1 MYTGVSMNIEGHR
14 RAVRESLE
22 EIKEAVQKGV
32 MERQRT
38 IGFHCSVAA
47 ADMLEI
53 FLHEQNLI
61 DPGTTIKHEFF
72 ASVRKAEERLP
83 MDFPEKGEV
92 IGMLVELEARRNA
105 LCYGKPQARE
115 AIEQYLLA
123 FNRIRKIFD
132 KLGVRYE

>member
-1 MYTGVSMNIEGHR
+1 MNIEGHR
-14 RAVRESLE
+14 RAIRESIE
-22 EIKEAVQKGV
+22 EIKDAVQKGV

-72 ASVRKAEERLP
+72 ASARKAEERIS
-83 MDFPEKGEV
+83 MEFKEKETI
-92 IGMLVELEARRNA
+92 IGLMVELESKRNA
-105 LCYGKPQARE
+105 LCYGRPQPKE
-115 AIEQYLLA
+115 NIEQYLLT
-123 FNRIRKIFD
+123 FTKLRRIFD
-132 KLGVRYE
+132 MLGVKYE

>member
-1 MYTGVSMNIEGHR
+1 MNIEGHR

-47 ADMLEI
+47 ADMLEM

-83 MDFPEKGEV
+83 AEFPEKDV
-92 IGMLVELEARRNA
+92 IIGLMVELESKRNA
-105 LCYGKPQARE
+105 LCYGRPQPKE
-115 AIEQYLLA
+115 NIEQYLLT
-123 FNRIRKIFD
+123 FNKLRRVFD
-132 KLGVRYE
+132 RLGVIYE

>member
-1 MYTGVSMNIEGHR
+1 MNTEGHR
-14 RAVRESLE
+14 RAIRESLE

-53 FLHEQNLI
+53 LLHERNLI

-72 ASVRKAEERLP
+72 ASARKADERLP
-83 MDFPEKGEV
+83 MEFPEKGILIEL
-92 IGMLVELEARRNA
+92 MVELETRRNA
-105 LCYGKPQARE
+105 LCYGRPQPKE
-115 AIEQYLLA
+115 SIEQFLMI
-123 FNRIRKIFD
+123 FNKLRKIFD
-132 KLGVRYE
+132 KLGVKYE